1 MAKFKFKLSFQEPT
15 YFVNEEKQIVTCVV
29 KYTLNASDWNI
40 TRALSLIDNHR
51 DPIFGNVMTSYSVA
65 KLDPTDTFDV
75 DKGKRVARAK
85 AESKAYD
92 KVSQKMVKMFCEFMD
107 DTVDEMNTFCEK
119 ANGVVEHNSR
129 YLEGF

>member
-40 TRALSLIDNHR
+40 TRALSLIDNQR

>member
-29 KYTLNASDWNI
+29 KYTLNASDWNV
-40 TRALSLIDNHR
+40 TRALSLIDNQR

-119 ANGVVEHNSR
+119 ANGVVEHNTR

>member
-15 YFVNEEKQIVTCVV
+15 YFVNEEKQIITCVV
-29 KYTLNASDWNI
+29 KYTLNASDWNV
-40 TRALSLIDNHR
+40 TRALSLIDNQR

-107 DTVDEMNTFCEK
+107 DTVDEMNAFCEK
-119 ANGVVEHNSR
+119 ANGVVEHNTR